1 MRRVK
6 NNLKFICQ
14 VFTGRLLANYKT
26 RISLYM
32 MFGSVKFTVIHQV
45 HRSRKKFNSRFVRFT
60 AHWKDYGRFK
70 LIVNPKFIWF
80 FLKFYLDSH
89 ISRFGFAQLG
99 LGIFVRQLMQI
110 ENAYL
115 YKGMQKVR
123 KWALFWRLKFYL
135 NFEKNSWISISNF
148 SSVQKS
154 TDEIEWYTLRTPDVS
169 GHHCPCH
176 ISLSRFCPDFPKL
189 LFGVCCLDSVRV
201 FVLGLPVSI
210 LSVICILSGSV

>member
-1 MRRVK
+1 MIQNFFDVKTVFLRREFEVHYPSS
-6 NNLKFICQ
+6 
-14 VFTGRLLANYKT
+14 TWR
-26 RISLYM
+26 
-32 MFGSVKFTVIHQV
+32 SVT
-45 HRSRKKFNSRFVRFT
+45 FNSWLVRFT

-135 NFEKNSWISISNF
+135 NFEKNSWISISNLF
-148 SSVQKS
+148 P
-154 TDEIEWYTLRTPDVS
+154 LRKMIAIS
-169 GHHCPCH
+169 GFV
-176 ISLSRFCPDFPKL
+176 ILI
-189 LFGVCCLDSVRV
+189 VDS
-201 FVLGLPVSI
+201 
-210 LSVICILSGSV
+210 